1 MNRIHLIGRLTADP
15 EARTT
20 NRGMAVTTFRLAV
33 PKANDRDAAVFISV
47 ACFDRLALAV
57 GDHLAKGRRVAVEG
71 RLDQREWLD
80 DAGTRHERYGVV
92 ADGID
97 FLDSPERSDH
107 RADEPVS
114 A

>member
-15 EARTT
+15 ETRTT
-20 NRGMAVTTFRLAV
+20 THGDPKATFRLAV
-33 PKANDRDAAVFISV
+33 PKMADRDTAVFVSV
-47 ACFDRLALAV
+47 TCFGRIALVVA
-57 GDHLAKGRRVAVEG
+57 DHLTKGRRVAVEG

-80 DAGTRHERYGVV
+80 EAGTRHERYGVV

-97 FLDSPERSDH
+97 FLDSPDRSDD
-107 RADEPVS
+107 ASEPVS